1 MKKHLLLF
9 TLLLACLGC
18 ASDFEEDGNTVT
30 FYGSVIDFE
39 TGNSISNA
47 SVVLYYGLAPDCLG
61 TSISSAYTGTDGSFR
76 FNSIEIREETGFVL
90 KAECAGYQKTWQT
103 LSKISGNKA
112 EVQIV
117 MQKSK

>member
-1 MKKHLLLF
+1 MKKYLLLF

-39 TGNSISNA
+39 TGNPIPNA
-47 SVVLYYGLAPDCLG
+47 SVVLYYGLTPTSLG
-61 TSISSAYTGTDGSFR
+61 GAISSAYTGTDGSFSFSR
-76 FNSIEIREETGFVL
+76 IEVREETGFVL
-90 KAECAGYQKTWQT
+90 KAECAGYQKAWQT
-103 LSKISGNKA
+103 LSKNSGNKA

>member
-1 MKKHLLLF
+1 MKKYLLLF

-39 TGNSISNA
+39 TGNPIPNA
-47 SVVLYYGLAPDCLG
+47 SVVLYYGLTPTSLG
-61 TSISSAYTGTDGSFR
+61 GAISSAYTGTDGSFSFSR
-76 FNSIEIREETGFVL
+76 IEVREETNFVL
-90 KAECAGYQKTWQT
+90 KAECAGYQKAWQT
-103 LSKISGNKA
+103 LSKNSGNKA

>member
-61 TSISSAYTGTDGSFR
+61 ASISSAYTGTDGSFS
-76 FNSIEIREETGFVL
+76 FNRVEVREETGFVVGV
-90 KAECAGYQKTWQT
+90 ECAGYRKAWQT
-103 LSKISGNKA
+103 LSKNSGNKS
-112 EVQIV
+112 EVQII
-117 MQKSK
+117 MQKTK